1 MKQKKCPFRKIT
13 DITDYHWEGDTPLPA
28 VYMEDFD
35 YCLRDECMAWCGPVT
50 IGAFEC
56 SEYCALMKERK

>member
-1 MKQKKCPFRKIT
+1 MKKKCPFRKIT

-35 YCLRDECMAWCGPVT
+35 ECFGDECMAWCGPT
-50 IGAFEC
+50 GIGTFEC
-56 SEYCALMKERK
+56 SDYCALMREKK